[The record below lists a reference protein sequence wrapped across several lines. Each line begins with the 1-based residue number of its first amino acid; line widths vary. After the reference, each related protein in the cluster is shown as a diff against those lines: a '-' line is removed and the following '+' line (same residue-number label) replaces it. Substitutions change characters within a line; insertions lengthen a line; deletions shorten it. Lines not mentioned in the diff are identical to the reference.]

1 MPKLERLP
9 TKEEMKEYMDKRKA
23 ELGIVNPPDTQ
34 EKYFTVDGRGRL
46 QVPLSLFSQVKGT
59 LIFCY
64 QFLWHQQSK
73 APHRDHFVRSHYLK
87 KKQ

>member
-46 QVPLSLFSQVKGT
+46 QVSLSLFSQVKGT
-59 LIFCY
+59 LILFLYQKDRNWLFCEY
-64 QFLWHQQSK
+64 CNFM
-73 APHRDHFVRSHYLK
+73 D
-87 KKQ
+87 